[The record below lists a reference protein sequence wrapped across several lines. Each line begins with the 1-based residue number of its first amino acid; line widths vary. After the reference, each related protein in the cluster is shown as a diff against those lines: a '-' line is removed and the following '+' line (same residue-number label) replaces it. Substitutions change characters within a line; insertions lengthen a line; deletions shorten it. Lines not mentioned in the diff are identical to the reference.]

1 MTTSLL
7 RPNRTLLLGTMIA
20 VQVLCAAFFLWDA
33 AEDYL
38 ALGQQ
43 SVDFHL
49 GVESLS
55 VLTLIVA
62 IALEAGQLFSLLRR
76 ERHMMRSLSA
86 AGRAL
91 HDLIEEYFADWRLT
105 PAERDVATFLIK
117 GSDIAEIARLRG
129 SAEGT
134 VKAHLN
140 AIYRKAGVSGRPA
153 LVSLLIEDLMTESLM
168 HRARRNAAPLNPA
181 ATQES
186 ARNGA
191 PIG

>member
-1 MTTSLL
+1 MSPSAP
-7 RPNRTLLLGTMIA
+7 RPTRTLVLGATIA
-20 VQVLCAAFFLWDA
+20 VQIVCAAFFLWDA
-33 AEDYL
+33 IEDYID
-38 ALGQQ
+38 LGQRFLD
-43 SVDFHL
+43 VHL
-49 GVESLS
+49 SIEALA
-55 VLTLIVA
+55 VLTLCVA
-62 IALEAGQLFSLLRR
+62 IALEIDQFVGLVRR
-76 ERHMMRSLSA
+76 ERHMRRSLTA

-91 HDLIEEYFADWRLT
+91 HELIEDYFAEWRLT

-153 LVSLLIEDLMTESLM
+153 LISLLVEDLMTESLLG
-168 HRARRNAAPLNPA
+168 RAGQGPAPQDPA
-181 ATQES
+181 SPQDRT
-186 ARNGA
+186 GKDL